1 MNPVFSCGMVVLGEG
16 GEEVEG
22 EEVVGRGAGE
32 GEGRSRLRVPLDM
45 PVSPGHTQPLPA

>member
-1 MNPVFSCGMVVLGEG
+1 MNPVFSCGMVVL
-16 GEEVEG
+16 EEEG
-22 EEVVGRGAGE
+22 EEGEGREEGE

>member
-1 MNPVFSCGMVVLGEG
+1 MNPVFSCGMVVL
-16 GEEVEG
+16 EEEG
-22 EEVVGRGAGE
+22 EEEEGEEEEGREEGE

>member
-1 MNPVFSCGMVVLGEG
+1 MNPVFSCGMVVL
-16 GEEVEG
+16 EEEG
-22 EEVVGRGAGE
+22 EEEEEGREEGE